1 LNGNPALSPDLV
13 ITLVILT
20 AAIVLFLSERL
31 TVDLVALL
39 VLVALGLSRVLTPQE
54 VFSGL
59 ADTAVITILAIFV
72 LAHGLEV
79 TGMADRM
86 GDLVVRLAGKS
97 EARLIAALMGTAA
110 FMSLFMN
117 NIAVASTLLPAT
129 SRVARRSGIK
139 ISRLLI
145 PLAFG
150 SLLGG
155 SATLFT
161 TTNIVVSGVL
171 KDNGYQ
177 GFGVLDFAPVGLPIV
192 VIGIAYMVLF
202 GRRMLPKEKPAERGE
217 VLRQAEMDLL
227 STYNL
232 SERLFR
238 ARIPLGSILIDRK
251 LAESTLREKYGLNVV
266 AIERNGG
273 NVLAPMPDFVLQQGD
288 VMLLEGRLDEF
299 RQRDTE
305 PYLEIQPIAKYQ
317 EHDLETPA
325 IVILEVVLSPRSQ
338 FIAHTLK
345 ETHFREKFGMAVLAV
360 WNGERVIR
368 TGLADLKLAF
378 GDALLLQ
385 GPRDRLPMLRLSSDL
400 IVLSDDE
407 GPIKKVVNKGALALS
422 IFGLTLAVAA
432 LGPFSVGEVML
443 AGALVMVIL
452 NVLTME
458 QAYRVIE
465 WRIVFLVAGM
475 LPLGMAM
482 TKTGATALFAKA
494 LIDVVGPYGPQA
506 LLLGLLTLTVLLSQA
521 MKGAAVSAVL
531 APIAIQAAQQVG
543 VDPRAMSMGVAL
555 ATSMA
560 FITPLGHPVNILMM
574 GPGGYRFR
582 DFFKVGLPLTAL
594 LFIIVLVTLPIFWPL
609 TPN

>member
-1 LNGNPALSPDLV
+1 LSPDLV

>member
-1 LNGNPALSPDLV
+1 LNPDLV

-31 TVDLVALL
+31 SVDLVALL

-59 ADTAVITILAIFV
+59 SDPAVITILAIFV

-79 TGMADRM
+79 TGVADRM

-97 EARLIAALMGTAA
+97 EARLIATLMGTAA

-129 SRVARRSGIK
+129 STVARRSGIK

-171 KDNGYQ
+171 KENGYP

-192 VIGIAYMVLF
+192 FVGIAYMVLI

-227 STYNL
+227 STYSL

-238 ARIPLGSILIDRK
+238 ARIPVDSILTNRK
-251 LAESTLREKYGLNVV
+251 LAESNLRDKYGLNVV
-266 AIERNGG
+266 AIERNDEKF
-273 NVLAPMPDFVLQQGD
+273 LAPMPDFIFQQGD

-299 RQRDTE
+299 RQIDVE
-305 PYLEIQPIAKYQ
+305 PYLEIQPMTPYQ
-317 EHDLETPA
+317 EHDLETPT

-338 FIAHTLK
+338 LIGYSLK
-345 ETHFREKFGMAVLAV
+345 ESHFREKFGMSVLAV
-360 WNGERVIR
+360 WNGDRVIR
-368 TGLADLKLAF
+368 TGLVDLKLAF

-385 GPRDRLPMLRLSSDL
+385 GPRDRLPVLRLSSDL
-400 IVLSDDE
+400 IVLSE
-407 GPIKKVVNKGALALS
+407 EEEPVKNPVKKGALALS
-422 IFGLTLAVAA
+422 IFGLTLAIAV

-443 AGALVMVIL
+443 AGALVMVIA

-458 QAYRVIE
+458 QAYRVID

-482 TKTGATALFAKA
+482 TKTGATTLFAKV
-494 LIDVVGPYGPQA
+494 LINVVGPYGPQA
-506 LLLGLLTLTVLLSQA
+506 LLLGLLMLTMLLSQA
-521 MKGAAVSAVL
+521 MKGAAVSAVI

-543 VDPRAMSMGVAL
+543 ADPLAMCMGVAL

-582 DFFKVGLPLTAL
+582 DFFKVGLPLTVL
-594 LFIIVLVTLPIFWPL
+594 LFIVVLVTLPIFWPL
-609 TPN
+609 TVR

>member
-1 LNGNPALSPDLV
+1 LKPDLV

-20 AAIVLFLSERL
+20 AAILLFLSERL
-31 TVDLVALL
+31 SVDLVALL

-59 ADTAVITILAIFV
+59 SDTAVITILAIFV

-79 TGMADRM
+79 TGVADRM

-97 EARLIAALMGTAA
+97 EARLIAALMTTAA

-129 SRVARRSGIK
+129 ATVARRSGIK

-171 KDNGYQ
+171 QDNGYR
-177 GFGVLDFAPVGLPIV
+177 GFGVLDFAPVGLPV
-192 VIGIAYMVLF
+192 VVVGIAYMVLF
-202 GRRMLPKEKPAERGE
+202 GRRLLPKEKPAERGE

-227 STYNL
+227 STYDL

-238 ARIPLGSILIDRK
+238 ARIPAGSILNNRM
-251 LAESTLREKYGLNVV
+251 LAESALREKYGLNVV
-266 AIERNGG
+266 AVERDSEKVIGP
-273 NVLAPMPDFVLQQGD
+273 LPDFVFQQGD
-288 VMLLEGRLDEF
+288 VMLLEGRLEEF
-299 RQRDTE
+299 RQLDVE
-305 PYLEIQPIAKYQ
+305 PFLEIQPMPRYQ
-317 EHDLETPA
+317 EHDLETHA
-325 IVILEVVLSPRSQ
+325 MMILEVVLSPRSQ
-338 FIAHTLK
+338 LIGRTLK
-345 ETHFREKFGMAVLAV
+345 ETQFREKFGMAVLAV
-360 WNGERVIR
+360 WNGQRVIR

-400 IVLSDDE
+400 IVLSE
-407 GPIKKVVNKGALALS
+407 VEEPSKKVVNRGKLALT
-422 IFGLTLAVAA
+422 IFGLTLAVAV
-432 LGPFSVGEVML
+432 LGPLPAGEVML
-443 AGALVMVIL
+443 AGALAMVIF

-494 LIDVVGPYGPQA
+494 LIDVVGPFGPQA

-531 APIAIQAAQQVG
+531 APIAIQAAEQIG
-543 VDPRAMSMGVAL
+543 ADPLAMSMGVAL

-574 GPGGYRFR
+574 GPGGYRFQ
-582 DFFKVGLPLTAL
+582 DFFKVGLPLTML
-594 LFIIVLVTLPIFWPL
+594 LFIVVLVTLPIFWPL
-609 TPN
+609 TVR

>member
-1 LNGNPALSPDLV
+1 MNSDLI
-13 ITLVILT
+13 ITLAILT
-20 AAIVLFLSERL
+20 AAVVLFLSERFS
-31 TVDLVALL
+31 VDLVALL

-59 ADTAVITILAIFV
+59 SDPAVITILAIFV

-79 TGMADRM
+79 TGLADQM
-86 GDLVVRLAGKS
+86 GNLIVRLAGKS
-97 EARLIAALMGTAA
+97 EARLIAALMTAAA

-129 SRVARRSGIK
+129 ATVARRSGIK
-139 ISRLLI
+139 VSRLLI

-171 KDNGYQ
+171 KDNGYP

-192 VIGIAYMVLF
+192 IIGIAYMVLF
-202 GRRMLPKEKPAERGE
+202 GRRLLPKEKSAERRE
-217 VLRQAEMDLL
+217 ILRQAEMDLL
-227 STYNL
+227 SMYDL

-238 ARIPLGSILIDRK
+238 ARIPAGSILNNRQ
-251 LAESTLREKYGLNVV
+251 LAESTLREKYRLNVV
-266 AIERNGG
+266 AVERNDEK
-273 NVLAPMPDFVLQQGD
+273 VIAPLPDFVLQQGD

-299 RQRDTE
+299 RQLDVE
-305 PYLEIQPIAKYQ
+305 PYLEIQPMPRYR
-317 EHDLETPA
+317 ERDLETQA
-325 IVILEVVLSPRSQ
+325 VTILEVVLSPRSQ
-338 FIAHTLK
+338 LIGRTLK
-345 ETHFREKFGMAVLAV
+345 ESQFREKFGMAVLAV

-368 TGLADLKLAF
+368 TGLSDLKLVF

-400 IVLSDDE
+400 IVLSVE
-407 GPIKKVVNKGALALS
+407 EESTKKVVNKAKLAVT
-422 IFGLTLAVAA
+422 IFGLTVAIAA
-432 LGPFSVGEVML
+432 LGVFPVGEVML
-443 AGALVMVIL
+443 AGALLMIIL

-458 QAYRVIE
+458 QAYRVIK

-482 TKTGATALFAKA
+482 TKTGATALFARA
-494 LIDVVGPYGPQA
+494 LIDIVGPFGPQA
-506 LLLGLLTLTVLLSQA
+506 LLLGLLMLTVLLSQA

-531 APIAIQAAQQVG
+531 APIAIQAAEQIG
-543 VDPRAMSMGVAL
+543 ADPLAMSMGVAL

-560 FITPLGHPVNILMM
+560 FVTPLGHPVNILMM

-582 DFFKVGLPLTAL
+582 DFFRVGLPLTVL
-594 LFIIVLVTLPIFWPL
+594 LFIVVLVALPIFWPL
-609 TPN
+609 TAR